1 VGSCISLPKLSS
13 MISQKQP
20 ASKIYNWLNQIA
32 VKKINHKYLL
42 AKIDE
47 AKKESFEMGKKAKQ
61 EEILNA
67 LGV

>member
-1 VGSCISLPKLSS
+1 